1 MRRFLIVLTLTAAST
16 ELSVTAV
23 QAQNADNG
31 KSVFRQFCGICH
43 TVVAGKNMVG
53 PSLFGVVGRKSG
65 SLPDFHYSDAMKGA
79 SLTWDVVTL
88 DKYLTNPRGVVPGT
102 LMAYAGLKDDQKRK
116 DLIAYL
122 ASVH

>member
-1 MRRFLIVLTLTAAST
+1 MHRFLVVLTLAAASATFPMTAA
-16 ELSVTAV
+16 

-31 KSVFRQFCGICH
+31 KTVFRQVCGICH

-65 SLPDFHYSDAMKGA
+65 SLPDFHYSDAMKA
-79 SLTWDVVTL
+79 ANLTWDEVTL

-116 DLIAYL
+116 DVIAYL
-122 ASVH
+122 ATAH